1 MDRRRFIA
9 LFGGAIALPCVAAAQ
24 QKAMPVIGYLDVG
37 GPDPGNTFQ
46 AAFRQG
52 LSEAGYVDGRNVRIE
67 YRWAEGKPERFPAL
81 ATELVTLNVDVI
93 ASGGGTAS
101 ALAAKRATTS
111 IPIVLLGVGDPV
123 AEGLVA
129 SLAHPGGNITGLSAF
144 TPDLIGKRLELL
156 KQAVPGIS
164 LIAFL
169 FKPDAA
175 PSMEAGLKEAEV
187 AARALGVGLQ
197 VVEAR
202 GPEDFDR
209 AFADMSNAHADALS
223 VWTTP
228 VFNLHHQ
235 RIVDLATRHRLPTM
249 FPWRFYVTAGGLMS
263 YGTNVDNLTRRGG
276 TLVGKILSGAK
287 PADLPVEQPTKFEL
301 VINVKTANAL
311 GLTIPPAI
319 LDRADQVIE

>member
-1 MDRRRFIA
+1 M
-9 LFGGAIALPCVAAAQ
+9 
-24 QKAMPVIGYLDVG
+24 
-37 GPDPGNTFQ
+37 
-46 AAFRQG
+46 
-52 LSEAGYVDGRNVRIE
+52 
-67 YRWAEGKPERFPAL
+67 
-81 ATELVTLNVDVI
+81 
-93 ASGGGTAS
+93 
-101 ALAAKRATTS
+101 AAKRATTS

-144 TPDLIGKRLELL
+144 TPELIGKRLELL

-169 FKPDAA
+169 LKPDAA
-175 PSMEAGLKEAEV
+175 QSMEAGLKGAEV
-187 AARALGVGLQ
+187 TARALGVGLQ

-202 GPEDFDR
+202 GAEDFDR
-209 AFADMSNAHADALS
+209 AFAEMSNAHADALA

-235 RIVDLATRHRLPTM
+235 RLVDLAARHRLPTV

-263 YGTNVDNLTRRGG
+263 YGTDVYDLTRRGG

-287 PADLPVEQPTKFEL
+287 PTDLPVEQPAKFVL
-301 VINVKTANAL
+301 VINLKTANAL

-319 LDRADQVIE
+319 LDLADEVIE

>member
-1 MDRRRFIA
+1 M
-9 LFGGAIALPCVAAAQ
+9 
-24 QKAMPVIGYLDVG
+24 
-37 GPDPGNTFQ
+37 
-46 AAFRQG
+46 
-52 LSEAGYVDGRNVRIE
+52 
-67 YRWAEGKPERFPAL
+67 
-81 ATELVTLNVDVI
+81 
-93 ASGGGTAS
+93 
-101 ALAAKRATTS
+101 AAKRATTS
-111 IPIVLLGVGDPV
+111 IPIVPLGVGDPV

-144 TPDLIGKRLELL
+144 TPELIGKRLELL

-169 FKPDAA
+169 LKPDAA
-175 PSMEAGLKEAEV
+175 QSMEAGLKEAEV
-187 AARALGVGLQ
+187 ATRALGVGLQ

-209 AFADMSNAHADALS
+209 AFADMSNAHADALA

-235 RIVDLATRHRLPTM
+235 RLVDLAARHRLPTV

-263 YGTNVDNLTRRGG
+263 YGTDVDDLNRRGG

-287 PADLPVEQPTKFEL
+287 PADLPVEQPTRFEL
-301 VINVKTANAL
+301 VINLKTANAL
-311 GLTIPPAI
+311 GLTIPPSI
-319 LDRADQVIE
+319 LARADEVVE

>member
-1 MDRRRFIA
+1 PR
-9 LFGGAIALPCVAAAQ
+9 
-24 QKAMPVIGYLDVG
+24 
-37 GPDPGNTFQ
+37 
-46 AAFRQG
+46 G
-52 LSEAGYVDGRNVRIE
+52 LSEAGSVDGRNVRIE

-81 ATELVTLNVDVI
+81 VSELVTLKVDVI
-93 ASGGGTAS
+93 ASAGGTLA

-129 SLAHPGGNITGLSAF
+129 SLAHPGGNITGLSGF
-144 TPDLIGKRLELL
+144 TPELIGKRLELL
-156 KQAVPGIS
+156 KQAVPGVR

-169 FKPDAA
+169 LKPDAA
-175 PSMEAGLKEAEV
+175 PERTTEAWLNEAEA

-209 AFADMSNAHADALS
+209 AFADMSNAHAGALA
-223 VWTTP
+223 VLATR

-235 RIVDLATRHRLPTM
+235 RLVDLAARHSLPTV
-249 FPWRFYVTAGGLMS
+249 FPWRFYATAGGLMS
-263 YGTNVDNLTRRGG
+263 YGTDIDDLARRGG
-276 TLVGKILSGAK
+276 SLVGKILFGAK

-301 VINVKTANAL
+301 VIN
-311 GLTIPPAI
+311 
-319 LDRADQVIE
+319 